1 MIDWNQLLATI
12 LSNAVL
18 LAVFAFLAKSS
29 IERSLAR
36 NMERYKSE
44 LARAQFE
51 HDTTFSL
58 LHEKQAGV
66 IADLY
71 RLIVQLIRSM
81 SLSAQGVHQ
90 YVDDQVSTPREV
102 RQAMSVDYFHKAT
115 ADFSTFQKSLEENRI
130 YLSKELLGK
139 LTQFRDQALDVF
151 ADLEQSHQPTPPG
164 FEGLPPS
171 IKAIWDAQKKLRL
184 LVQPL
189 RVEVETEFRR
199 ILGVIDTE
207 AAT

>member
-18 LAVFAFLAKSS
+18 LAFFAFLAKSF

-36 NMERYKSE
+36 NMERYKSA

-51 HDTTFSL
+51 HDSTFSL
-58 LHEKQAGV
+58 LHEKQAAV

-90 YVDDQVSTPREV
+90 YVDDQVATPREV
-102 RQAMSVDYFHKAT
+102 RQAMSVDYLRKAT

-139 LTQFRDQALDVF
+139 LTEFRDQLLDVLP
-151 ADLEQSHQPTPPG
+151 DLEQSHQPTPPG
-164 FEGLPPS
+164 YEGLPPS

-189 RVEVETEFRR
+189 RIEVETEFRR
-199 ILGVIDTE
+199 ILGVIDTQAE
-207 AAT
+207 T